1 MTSKTIS
8 LAVLLLFIVVLA
20 LVLGSDE
27 TPSPATIR
35 IMGAEEQSAQRD
47 GGYESLQERESVGG
61 EERRVGGTGRDL
73 VLRHFGNDAR
83 RAEDEYERLGISIDE
98 MPELR
103 DWTLCYPKLEK
114 HMTMSSEHVEE
125 TVVSMT
131 HWPSEVDGEFLR
143 SRFQYTGMVDEIL
156 IGSILE
162 LVEPANLDM
171 RAHLEVAMDEL
182 SKEITKKYRYKK
194 FNLSPYAD
202 VLSGE
207 PAGKELN
214 GGSAYING
222 WFVSWTVTQNDCPN
236 VDGLFQSAKQIAATR
251 DKSVASLLSKQ

>member
-8 LAVLLLFIVVLA
+8 LAVLLLSIVVLA

-35 IMGAEEQSAQRD
+35 IMGAEEQSAQ
-47 GGYESLQERESVGG
+47 
-61 EERRVGGTGRDL
+61 RDL

-222 WFVSWTVTQNDCPN
+222 WFVSWTVT
-236 VDGLFQSAKQIAATR
+236 TR
-251 DKSVASLLSKQ
+251 ASRVC